1 MDQPNTNISTM
12 PMLALRGLVLF
23 PQMHLHFDVGRP
35 KSIQAIEH
43 AIKNNT
49 PIFLVAQKDIRQED
63 PRTEDMYKIG
73 TIAKVHQILKIPGG
87 DNLRVMVE
95 GIERATLSR
104 VWQEEPY
111 IRAEVEKHPAVAV
124 TSEDIHA
131 EALMREAQERFEDY
145 LHFSPRIPPEVILDV
160 MGTEDAGVLADYIAQ
175 NLASRYEEKQKILEV
190 FQPLKRLE
198 QLILLLTREIE
209 VLEITG
215 EVQTRVHEQLE
226 KNQKD
231 YVLREQIKV
240 IQGELGEGDDAAAEA
255 EQYRK
260 RIAALDLPEDSA
272 KKLYTEVDR
281 LAKMQP
287 LSPESGVIRTYLD
300 SVLELP
306 WKKTTKERIDV
317 AAARKVLDADHYGLE
332 KVKERILEYVAVRQL
347 SPELK
352 GQILCLVGPPGVGKT
367 SIGKSIARALRRNY
381 ARLSLGGVRDEA
393 DIRGHRKTYI
403 GAMPG
408 RIMNALR
415 TAGSKNA
422 LLLLDEVDKLGSDM
436 RGDPASALLEVLDTE
451 QNTAFRDH
459 YIEIP
464 FDLSDVLFIVT
475 ANTTQTIP
483 RPLLDRME
491 LIELPSYTDEE
502 KLQIAKRHLI
512 PKQLKR
518 HGLKRTQVRLDDD
531 AIRAVIDGYT
541 RESGVRT
548 LEREISQVCRRAAKE
563 LVEFPDKK
571 RISITAGG
579 LEPYLGARKIHSA
592 SVSTGSE
599 VGVVNGLAWTQVG
612 GELLEVEVNVLDGSG
627 KLELT
632 GNLGK
637 VMSESAH
644 AALTY
649 IRSRASSLGI
659 EPDFYKK
666 RDIHIHF
673 PEAAVPK
680 DGPSAGIT
688 VTTAMVSALTG
699 IPVRRDVAMT
709 GEVTLRGRVLPIG
722 GLREK
727 TMAALRNGIKTVI
740 VPKLNEPDLAE
751 IDPNVREK
759 LHFVIAENMDTVLS
773 TALTAQPRPCPT
785 AEATPETVDS
795 AAQPVVVPP
804 QPDEPRPLGIKS

>member
-1 MDQPNTNISTM
+1 
-12 PMLALRGLVLF
+12 
-23 PQMHLHFDVGRP
+23 
-35 KSIQAIEH
+35 
-43 AIKNNT
+43 
-49 PIFLVAQKDIRQED
+49 
-63 PRTEDMYKIG
+63 
-73 TIAKVHQILKIPGG
+73 
-87 DNLRVMVE
+87 
-95 GIERATLSR
+95 
-104 VWQEEPY
+104 
-111 IRAEVEKHPAVAV
+111 
-124 TSEDIHA
+124 
-131 EALMREAQERFEDY
+131 
-145 LHFSPRIPPEVILDV
+145 
-160 MGTEDAGVLADYIAQ
+160 
-175 NLASRYEEKQKILEV
+175 
-190 FQPLKRLE
+190 
-198 QLILLLTREIE
+198 
-209 VLEITG
+209 VLEIAG
-215 EVQTRVHEQLE
+215 EVQTRVHQQLE

-231 YVLREQIKV
+231 YVLREQMKV
-240 IQGELGEGDDAAAEA
+240 IQGELGEGDDTAAEA

-260 RIAALDLPEDSA
+260 RIEALELSEESA
-272 KKLYTEVDR
+272 KKLRTEVDR
-281 LAKMQP
+281 LARMQP

-300 SVLELP
+300 TVLELP

-422 LLLLDEVDKLGSDM
+422 LLLLDEIDKLGADS
-436 RGDPASALLEVLDTE
+436 RGDPSAALLEVLDTE

-475 ANTTQTIP
+475 ANTTETIP

-502 KLQIAKRHLI
+502 KLQIAKQHLL

-518 HGLKRTQVRLDDD
+518 HGLRKVQLRVDDD

-548 LEREISQVCRRAAKE
+548 LERELAQVCRRAAKE

-571 RISITAGG
+571 RITITANG
-579 LEPYLGARKIHSA
+579 LTPYLGARKIHS
-592 SVSTGSE
+592 STVSEGAE
-599 VGVVNGLAWTQVG
+599 VGLVNGLAWTQVG
-612 GELLEVEVNVLDGSG
+612 GELLEVEVNVMEGSG

-632 GNLGK
+632 GNLGE
-637 VMSESAH
+637 VMKESAH

-649 IRSRASSLGI
+649 IRSRAQSLGI
-659 EPDFYKK
+659 DPEFYKK

-680 DGPSAGIT
+680 DGPSAGVT

-727 TMAALRNGIKTVI
+727 TMAALRNGIHTVI

-759 LHFVIAENMDTVLS
+759 LQFVIAENMDTVLS
-773 TALTAQPRPCPT
+773 TALTTQVRPCPLP
-785 AEATPETVDS
+785 AS
-795 AAQPVVVPP
+795 AAEVSGQPVVVPP
-804 QPDEPRPLGIKS
+804 QTDEPRPLGIKS